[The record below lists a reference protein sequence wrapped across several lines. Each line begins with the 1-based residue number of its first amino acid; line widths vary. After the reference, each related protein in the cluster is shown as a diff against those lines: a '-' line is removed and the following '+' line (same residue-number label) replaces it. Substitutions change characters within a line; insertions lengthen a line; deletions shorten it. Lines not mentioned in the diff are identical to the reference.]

1 MARELGLGGT
11 ERQLAEI
18 ALGLDRERFEPHVG
32 CFTDGGFRA
41 KELREA
47 GVPIL
52 ELGVRSM
59 VSGSAVAGARRM
71 GAYLARHGIGV
82 VHAFDV
88 PMDLFAAPVARWYR
102 TPVVLSSMRAHRDLT
117 PGVRRHLLRMT
128 DRMVDGIVVNS
139 RAVARALA
147 EEDGVPASMVR
158 LAYNGLDTTVFRR
171 EGKRVRLPWD
181 EAAVVMGTVC
191 ALRPEKGLGT
201 LMEAYRKVKLTH
213 PGVKLVIVG
222 SGPMLGELQAGGDA
236 DCGAES
242 GGDCHFQP
250 AERNVAP
257 WLRAMDIFVL
267 PSLSEALSNSLM
279 EAMGCGCC
287 VVASDT
293 GGNPELVADGE
304 TGLLF
309 PVGDAEALAERLA
322 LVLGNP
328 EYRRRLG
335 AAAERRMGE
344 QFTRERAARAMGE
357 IYEEFV
363 GRGA

>member
-18 ALGLDRERFEPHVG
+18 ALALNRDRFEPHVG

-41 KELREA
+41 RELREA

-52 ELGVRSM
+52 ELGVRSLL
-59 VSGSAVAGARRM
+59 SGSVVAGARRM
-71 GAYLARHGIGV
+71 GAYLARHGIGL

-88 PMDLFAAPVARWYR
+88 PLDLFAVPVARWYR
-102 TPVVLSSMRAHRDLT
+102 TPVVLSSQRAHRHLT
-117 PGVRRHLLRMT
+117 PGVTRHLLRVT
-128 DRMVDGIVVNS
+128 DRIVDGIVVNS
-139 RAVARALA
+139 RAVARELV
-147 EEDGVPASMVR
+147 EQDGVPPSMVR
-158 LAYNGLDTTVFRR
+158 LAYNGLDTRVFRPDGER
-171 EGKRVRLPWD
+171 AALPWAG
-181 EAAVVMGTVC
+181 AAVIGTVC

-201 LMEAYRKVKLTH
+201 LMEAFRKVKVAH

-222 SGPMLGELQAGGDA
+222 SGPMLAELEAGGDA
-236 DCGAES
+236 
-242 GGDCHFQP
+242 DCHFQP

-287 VVASDT
+287 PVASDT
-293 GGNPELVADGE
+293 GGNPELVTDGE

-309 PVGDAEALAERLA
+309 PTGDAEALAERLA
-322 LVLGNP
+322 LLLDRP
-328 EYRRRLG
+328 EHRRRL
-335 AAAERRMGE
+335 AASAQRRIERH
-344 QFTRERAARAMGE
+344 FTREQAARAMGA
-357 IYEEFV
+357 IYEEFL
-363 GRGA
+363 AP

>member
-18 ALGLDRERFEPHVG
+18 ALSLDRDQFEPHVG
-32 CFTDGGFRA
+32 CFTSGGFRA
-41 KELREA
+41 GELRQA

-52 ELGVRSM
+52 ELGVRSLI
-59 VSGSAVAGARRM
+59 SGSAVAGARRM
-71 GAYLARHGIGV
+71 GAYLARHEIAL

-88 PMDLFAAPVARWYR
+88 PLDLFAVPVARWYR
-102 TPVVLSSMRAHRDLT
+102 TPVVLASMRAHRDLT
-117 PGVRRHLLRMT
+117 PGLTRHLLRVT

-139 RAVARALA
+139 RAVARELT
-147 EEDGVPASMVR
+147 EHDGVPAAMLR
-158 LAYNGLDTTVFRR
+158 LAYNGLDTSVFRR
-171 EGKRVRLPWD
+171 QGERAALPWD
-181 EAAVVMGTVC
+181 EAAVVIGIVC
-191 ALRPEKGLGT
+191 ALRPEKGLRT
-201 LMEAYRKVKLTH
+201 LLEAFRKVKATR
-213 PGVKLVIVG
+213 PGVKLAIVG
-222 SGPMLGELQAGGDA
+222 SGPMLAELQAA
-236 DCGAES
+236 AGA
-242 GGDCHFQP
+242 DCHFQP

-287 VVASDT
+287 PVASRV

-309 PVGDAEALAERLA
+309 PVGDAAALAERLA
-322 LVLGNP
+322 LLVDQP
-328 EYRRRLG
+328 EYRRQLAER
-335 AAAERRMGE
+335 AERRMRE
-344 QFTRERAARAMGE
+344 HFTREQAARTMGG
-357 IYEEFV
+357 IYREFL